1 MPETKTGR
9 NLLLGF
15 IAIPGAVGCTYL
27 ATSEGPLLPSAW
39 STEFYVAKG
48 LTALVASLLVLWHMS
63 TTWPHVGTLGQRLRY
78 LCLFAFV
85 WLVTCA
91 SVAQQA
97 ENAPIAGRNVVGLFV
112 SLLVIASMVI
122 SINYDRRTYR

>member
-1 MPETKTGR
+1 MPQTRTSR

-15 IAIPGAVGCTYL
+15 LAFPGLLGCTYL
-27 ATSEGPLLPSAW
+27 ATSEGPLLPASW
-39 STEFYVAKG
+39 STEFYIVKG
-48 LTALVASLLVLWHMS
+48 VTALAATLMVLAHMT
-63 TTWPHVGTLGQRLRY
+63 TTWRFVGTLGQRLRY
-78 LCLFAFV
+78 LCLLAFI

-112 SLLVIASMVI
+112 SVLVIVAMVV
-122 SINYDRRTYR
+122 SIRYDRVRR